1 MKFKAI
7 YKKYRFW
14 WETLILLSI
23 RVIFD
28 LVIEDNKIM
37 DFGYK
42 NILELLISSMLGAGL
57 TLFFRRA
64 FKNYYAKNYPKGY
77 NDEPEYN

>member
-1 MKFKAI
+1 M
-7 YKKYRFW
+7 
-14 WETLILLSI
+14 E
-23 RVIFD
+23 
-28 LVIEDNKIM
+28 
-37 DFGYK
+37 FGYK

-64 FKNYYAKNYPKGY
+64 FKNYYAKHYPKGY